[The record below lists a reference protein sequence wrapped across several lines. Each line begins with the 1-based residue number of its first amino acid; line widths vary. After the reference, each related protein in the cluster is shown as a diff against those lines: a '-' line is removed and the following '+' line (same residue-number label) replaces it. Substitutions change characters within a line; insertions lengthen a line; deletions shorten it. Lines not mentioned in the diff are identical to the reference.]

1 LLQIEAKNVSSW
13 SWNTAYQAPEHS
25 TRKSRLPLAFNAGEQ
40 QVQKKAQISAPPGAY
55 YAVFLFN
62 AFVVA

>member
-1 LLQIEAKNVSSW
+1 M
-13 SWNTAYQAPEHS
+13 
-25 TRKSRLPLAFNAGEQ
+25 AFNAGEQ